1 MKISQKVEL
10 GQIDHTYV
18 SSWSSSNEVELHKG
32 DNSVTFSM
40 SEDCLVQFHK
50 KLGDKLTNIAAER
63 LEAAKELAQKESS
76 DDE

>member
-32 DNSVTFSM
+32 DDSVTFSM
-40 SEDCLVQFHK
+40 SEDCLIQLHK
-50 KLGDKLTNIAAER
+50 KLGEKLTNIAAER
-63 LEAAKELAQKESS
+63 LEAAKELAQKESE
-76 DDE
+76 DE

>member
-1 MKISQKVEL
+1 MKISRKVEL

-32 DNSVTFSM
+32 DDSVTFCM
-40 SEDCLVQFHK
+40 SEDCLIQLHK

>member
-63 LEAAKELAQKESS
+63 LEAAKELAKKESS

>member
-32 DNSVTFSM
+32 DDSVTFSM
-40 SEDCLVQFHK
+40 SEDCLIQFHR
-50 KLGDKLTNIAAER
+50 KLGEKLTNIAAER
-63 LEAAKELAQKESS
+63 LEAAKELAQKESE
-76 DDE
+76 DE

>member
-1 MKISQKVEL
+1 MKISKKVEL

-18 SSWSSSNEVELHKG
+18 SSWSTSNEVELHKG
-32 DNSVTFSM
+32 DDSVTFSM
-40 SEDCLVQFHK
+40 SEDCLTSFHK

-63 LEAAKELAQKESS
+63 LEAAKELAKKESS

>member
-1 MKISQKVEL
+1 MKISRKVEL

-32 DNSVTFSM
+32 DDSVTFCM
-40 SEDCLVQFHK
+40 SEDCLIQLHK

-63 LEAAKELAQKESS
+63 LEAAKELAQEESS
-76 DDE
+76 SDE